1 MRWLTKVADGL
12 SYPDN
17 ERKGLG
23 VRKERRVGGVRF
35 PRKGDKARQQRRLL
49 VKAIGST
56 TKATECKS
64 RQDFNPGT
72 RDSLQASRPH
82 KQEVGVR

>member
-1 MRWLTKVADGL
+1 MRRGTRVRNSL

-17 ERKGLG
+17 ERQGLR
-23 VRKERRVGGVRF
+23 VRKERRVEVVRY
-35 PRKGDKARQQRRLL
+35 PRKGEQARQQRRLL

-64 RQDFNPGT
+64 RQDLEPGT
-72 RDSLQASRPH
+72 RDYLQAGRPH
-82 KQEVGVR
+82 KQELGVR